1 MSTPPPPPPGDAPL
15 PGQPGAPA
23 APSGAP
29 SMSAPTAAGGGAS
42 KKIIVILAAVIG
54 VGAIGAGGYFGYNKW
69 IAGGSD
75 ENATDGE
82 GQGIAM
88 ADDWSTA
95 ESSVKTVFNGLADS
109 RPEIIWEAMPAGHK
123 AALNG
128 EVKKAI
134 GNVDAEIVN
143 KVREVVQK
151 ASAIAI
157 APVDSAGIAP
167 AVEDA
172 MNAGIPII
180 AVDTGVTGADVT
192 SFVATDNL
200 AVAKVQGAVAATL
213 VANGDTIIY
222 VTGNQAQTTGQ
233 ERRDGFLS
241 AFASARPDSKVLIV
255 PTEWNSAQAQSGVEA
270 VLNANSDVKMVA
282 NAWDGGTMGAKA
294 ALENLGYKAG
304 QVKLVG
310 FDGAGDAI
318 EAMEAGWVHAD
329 TAQMLYQMGYQGV
342 KAAVAAVQGKAVKSR
357 IDTGFFLV
365 TPSTVQAYKDMV
377 GM

>member
-1 MSTPPPPPPGDAPL
+1 MKKYVKL
-15 PGQPGAPA
+15 C
-23 APSGAP
+23 
-29 SMSAPTAAGGGAS
+29 AS
-42 KKIIVILAAVIG
+42 FVILAFSTMSLAQISIG
-54 VGAIGAGGYFGYNKW
+54 YVTKSATNAGWMMINQGAADAANEEGVNLITVGPSFQGDLSSQLEVF
-69 IAGGSD
+69 
-75 ENATDGE
+75 EN
-82 GQGIAM
+82 
-88 ADDWSTA
+88 
-95 ESSVKTVFNGLADS
+95 L
-109 RPEIIWEAMPAGHK
+109 
-123 AALNG
+123 
-128 EVKKAI
+128 
-134 GNVDAEIVN
+134 VN
-143 KVREVVQK
+143 QK